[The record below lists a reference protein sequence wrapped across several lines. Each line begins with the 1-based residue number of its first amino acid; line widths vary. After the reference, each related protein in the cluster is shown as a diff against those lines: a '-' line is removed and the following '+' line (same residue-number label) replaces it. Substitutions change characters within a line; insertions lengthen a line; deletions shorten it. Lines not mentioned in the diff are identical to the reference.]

1 MAALFA
7 ESPNTFVTQ
16 DCAMR
21 RPASKRSLNAWPGGF
36 LGNSPL
42 IVALS
47 RTLISQRLA
56 LSMGSAALGERR
68 CGATKAAGAASSV
81 LSGAATTYL
90 IVGAAAGGRV
100 IDHFAAVVLC

>member
-36 LGNSPL
+36 FGNSPL
-42 IVALS
+42 MVARS
-47 RTLISQRLA
+47 RTLIFSGGVEYGQR
-56 LSMGSAALGERR
+56 
-68 CGATKAAGAASSV
+68 
-81 LSGAATTYL
+81 
-90 IVGAAAGGRV
+90 
-100 IDHFAAVVLC
+100 